1 MEFLLYVPLIGLVTI
16 GILFPSILVC
26 CCKNNEKIENIEN
39 NENNEKTKLNEKQN
53 KIKFYDPLL
62 L

>member
-1 MEFLLYVPLIGLVTI
+1 MEFLLYVPLIGLFTI

-26 CCKNNEKIENIEN
+26 CYKNNEK
-39 NENNEKTKLNEKQN
+39 NENNEKTKFNEKQN
-53 KIKFYDPLL
+53 KINFYDPLL

>member
-26 CCKNNEKIENIEN
+26 CYKNNEN
-39 NENNEKTKLNEKQN
+39 NENNENNKLIEKQN